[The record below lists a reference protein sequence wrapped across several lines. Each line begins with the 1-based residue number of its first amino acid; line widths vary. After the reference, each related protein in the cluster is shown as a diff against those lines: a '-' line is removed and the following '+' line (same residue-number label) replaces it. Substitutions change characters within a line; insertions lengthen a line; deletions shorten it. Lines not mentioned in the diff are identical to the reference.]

1 MKKNHL
7 MEYYVGIDIRG
18 TNTKIGIVD
27 NHCNILI
34 EHTIKTLSI
43 QGAQQTFARIWLTVQ
58 DMANALNISTD
69 QLLGIGL
76 GIPGLVVNQ
85 AIISRASNFSWGD
98 NFNAKQLME
107 DISQKF
113 VKVEKDVNN
122 IALGELLFGSGRGF
136 NNIIVISIGTGLSAG
151 IILDKKL
158 LSGVHGCAGEFG
170 HIVVNE
176 KGLKCGCG
184 LTGCLETY
192 ASATGILR
200 ETKRLILEK
209 KVGLLSEQ
217 FYHRLSDLEVSHI
230 FDFYNKNDEIAI
242 EVIENFCKYLA
253 YGLGVLLNTVD
264 PELVILAG
272 GVSKSADLIIQKV
285 KIYLTRYALS
295 ASLEKIQMKRCQ
307 LLDSA
312 GIKGAASLV
321 INDYRHRTHNE
332 SNIISL

>member
-1 MKKNHL
+1 MKPNHL
-7 MEYYVGIDIRG
+7 IKYYVGIDIGG

-27 NHCNILI
+27 NYCNILI
-34 EHTIKTLSI
+34 EHSIKTLSS
-43 QGAQQTFARIWLTVQ
+43 QGAKQTFSRIWQTVQ
-58 DMANALNISTD
+58 DMAKTQNIATD
-69 QLLGIGL
+69 QLIGIGL

-107 DISQKF
+107 EISHKF

-122 IALGELLFGSGRGF
+122 IALGELLFGSGQGF
-136 NNIIVISIGTGLSAG
+136 KNIIVISIGTGLSAG
-151 IILDKKL
+151 IIIDQKI
-158 LSGVHGCAGEFG
+158 LSGVNGCAGEFG

-176 KGLKCGCG
+176 NGLKCGCG

-209 KVGLLSEQ
+209 QTGILSKH
-217 FYHRLSDLEVSHI
+217 FYHHLSDLEVHHI

-242 EVIENFCKYLA
+242 EVIEKFCKYLA
-253 YGLGVLLNTVD
+253 YGLGVLLNTID
-264 PELVILAG
+264 PELVIFAG

-285 KIYLTRYALS
+285 KTYLTRYALS
-295 ASLEKIQMKRCQ
+295 VSLANIQMKPSQ

-321 INDYRHRTHNE
+321 INDYR
-332 SNIISL
+332 I

>member
-1 MKKNHL
+1 
-7 MEYYVGIDIRG
+7 
-18 TNTKIGIVD
+18 
-27 NHCNILI
+27 
-34 EHTIKTLSI
+34 
-43 QGAQQTFARIWLTVQ
+43 
-58 DMANALNISTD
+58 MANALNISTD

-192 ASATGILR
+192 ASATAILR
-200 ETKRLILEK
+200 ETKRLILER
-209 KVGLLSEQ
+209 KVGLLVNNS
-217 FYHRLSDLEVSHI
+217 I
-230 FDFYNKNDEIAI
+230 IA
-242 EVIENFCKYLA
+242 
-253 YGLGVLLNTVD
+253 
-264 PELVILAG
+264 
-272 GVSKSADLIIQKV
+272 
-285 KIYLTRYALS
+285 YLT
-295 ASLEKIQMKRCQ
+295 
-307 LLDSA
+307 
-312 GIKGAASLV
+312 
-321 INDYRHRTHNE
+321 
-332 SNIISL
+332 